1 MLLISER
8 LSILISAPTLSYPV
22 PLWSYQQVVIPK
34 LFPPD
39 ISAVSESPISIN
51 FDLSVSCSSFR
62 HRSKI
67 PVGAFVCLFSPKQ
80 KVREAVYHS
89 GKCQSVL
96 LLLKGTVACGTE
108 YVFFDRYLTVS
119 TAPFTGSWLS
129 YIPFTNSFSNSR
141 PSKVIPITEKPYS
154 TVFRVFD
161 PL

>member
-51 FDLSVSCSSFR
+51 FDLSVSCSSLR
-62 HRSKI
+62 HRSKNSRW
-67 PVGAFVCLFSPKQ
+67 AFARLFSPKQ
-80 KVREAVYHS
+80 KGERSSLSS

-96 LLLKGTVACGTE
+96 LLLKRPVACGTE

-119 TAPFTGSWLS
+119 TAPFTGSWLFILS
-129 YIPFTNSFSNSR
+129 LLRILFQ
-141 PSKVIPITEKPYS
+141 I
-154 TVFRVFD
+154 RVRQN
-161 PL
+161 